1 MSSKKIDPRFN
12 VQLKCRYKAH
22 PYIPNKKDDPEYFI
36 KITEPGQAI
45 SIKKLVERYEK
56 NRRKQSDFG
65 TL

>member
-1 MSSKKIDPRFN
+1 MAKKEKDSRFTY
-12 VQLKCRYKAH
+12 QMRHGYKSH
-22 PYIPNKKDDPEYFI
+22 PYVHTKEEDPEYFK

-56 NRRKQSDFG
+56 NRRRQTDFG